1 MSKVMIII
9 NPSSGKEKAG
19 KILPNAEK
27 VLGEMYDQVTVLKTK
42 GEGDATEFAKEACAK
57 RYDAV
62 ISMGGDGTV
71 NEIVNGLAEQDHRP
85 VFGIIPLGT
94 VNDFARSLGIP
105 LNPEAAI
112 DIIKDRKMKESDI
125 GKINDRY
132 FMNVLAAGPIAEATY
147 NVSVE
152 QKTRLGSFAYF
163 MEGAKAVIKKNPFP
177 LTVEHDQGRWIG
189 EAHLLIATMTNSVG
203 GFERLAPDAEVNDGK
218 LHTFII
224 KDLSLPLLLKIIPSL
239 MKGEIKE
246 HDEVEYIQTSKL
258 HLSTPE
264 DIKVNIDG
272 DEGFLLPFQAT
283 VLNKHLRLFVPGTA
297 SVE

>member
-19 KILPNAEK
+19 KILPKAEK
-27 VLGEMYDQVTVLKTK
+27 ALGDIYDEVSVRKTE
-42 GEGDATEFAKEACAK
+42 GEGDATGFAKEACEE
-57 RYDAV
+57 RFDAV

-71 NEIVNGLAEQDHRP
+71 NEIVNGLGEQQHRP
-85 VFGIIPLGT
+85 IFGIIPLGT
-94 VNDFARSLGIP
+94 INDFARSLGIP
-105 LNPEAAI
+105 MNPDAAI
-112 DIIKDRKMKESDI
+112 EILKDMHIKESDI

-132 FMNVLAAGPIAEATY
+132 FMNVLAVGAIAEATY

-163 MEGAKAVIKKNPFP
+163 IEGAKAIVKKNPFP
-177 LTVEHDQGRWIG
+177 LTVEHDQGRWMG

-203 GFERLAPDAEVNDGK
+203 GFEQLAPEAEVNDGK

-224 KDLSLPLLLKIIPSL
+224 KDLSLPLIVKIIPSL
-239 MKGEIKE
+239 MRGEIKG

-258 HLSTPE
+258 HLSTTE
-264 DIKVNIDG
+264 ELAVNIDG
-272 DEGFLLPFQAT
+272 DEGFLLPFKAN
-283 VLNKHLRLFVPGTA
+283 VLHKHLRLFVPGTK
-297 SVE
+297 

>member
-1 MSKVMIII
+1 MSIVMIII

-19 KILPNAEK
+19 KILPIAEK
-27 VLGEMYDQVTVLKTK
+27 VLGEMYDQVTVRETK
-42 GEGDATEFAKEACAK
+42 GEGDATNFAKEACIK
-57 RYDAV
+57 RFDAV
-62 ISMGGDGTV
+62 VSMGGDGTV
-71 NEIVNGLAEQDHRP
+71 NEIVNGLAEQEHRP

-112 DIIKDRKMKESDI
+112 DIIKDREIKESDI

-132 FMNVLAAGPIAEATY
+132 FMNVLAVGPIAEATY

-163 MEGAKAVIKKNPFP
+163 LEGAKAVIKRNPFP
-177 LTVEHDQGRWIG
+177 LTVEHDQGRWLG
-189 EAHLLIATMTNSVG
+189 EAHLLISTMTNSVG
-203 GFERLAPDAEVNDGK
+203 GFEQLAPEAEVNDGK

-239 MKGEIKE
+239 MKGEIQG
-246 HDEVEYIQTSKL
+246 HDEVEYIQTSNL
-258 HLSTPE
+258 HLSTPT

-283 VLNKHLRLFVPGTA
+283 VLQKHLRLFVPGTA
-297 SVE
+297 